1 MRMKFPI
8 WFLAIAP
15 LLSVA
20 FPRTAAA
27 QASLQ
32 VQIGVPT
39 IRFETAPALVE
50 VSPGIQVVPEY
61 EQEVFFVDGWY
72 WHRAGRAWYRTR
84 DHRGGWVVAH
94 GREVPRGLLRIPPAG
109 TGTIGPPVARTSTNI
124 DGRWQ
129 RFAPRANSRGVNT
142 RNEMTAAVSTATTTA
157 STKSAWSAG
166 NTANRTGGTDERI
179 PIPRHQAAQKILPPA
194 GARGHAQV
202 LTNAAYLS
210 RRPNNSVRQGWSVS
224 PSCVETR
231 SRQSMAY
238 SEQTQAAFR

>member
-8 WFLAIAP
+8 WFLAIAS

-94 GREVPRGLLRIPPAG
+94 GREVPRGLLRIPP
-109 TGTIGPPVARTSTNI
+109 
-124 DGRWQ
+124 GRY
-129 RFAPRANSRGVNT
+129 RHYRA
-142 RNEMTAAVSTATTTA
+142 
-157 STKSAWSAG
+157 
-166 NTANRTGGTDERI
+166 TGGPNFHEHRREMAALRAEGQLQRREHAERND
-179 PIPRHQAAQKILPPA
+179 RGRFDHNNHGVHQERMERREH
-194 GARGHAQV
+194 GESHRGH
-202 LTNAAYLS
+202 
-210 RRPNNSVRQGWSVS
+210 R
-224 PSCVETR
+224 
-231 SRQSMAY
+231 
-238 SEQTQAAFR
+238 